1 MEQFILV
8 DGDTV
13 MFLPVF
19 GLAIVTV
26 MPGRITASGGATD
39 LIQGR
44 RACVEGDERSVV
56 VPGCVYFSGA
66 HSIPGVGTL
75 KIDRLAPD
83 QLAQNTRFGGKRA
96 LLVGTAMFTARF
108 EVQSAAQMPAPPAG
122 NIPDPM
128 PFYSGQGRFI
138 TSNVTRRGT

>member
-13 MFLPVF
+13 VFLPVF

-39 LIQGR
+39 LIQGK

-56 VPGCVYFSGA
+56 VPGCAYFSGA

-75 KIDRLAPD
+75 KIERLAPD
-83 QLAQNTRFGGKRA
+83 QIAQNTRFAGRRA
-96 LLVGTAMFTARF
+96 LLVGAMFTARF
-108 EVQSAAQMPAPPAG
+108 EVQSPAQMPAPPAG
-122 NIPDPM
+122 TIPDPM
-128 PFYSGQGRFI
+128 PFYSGQGRFV